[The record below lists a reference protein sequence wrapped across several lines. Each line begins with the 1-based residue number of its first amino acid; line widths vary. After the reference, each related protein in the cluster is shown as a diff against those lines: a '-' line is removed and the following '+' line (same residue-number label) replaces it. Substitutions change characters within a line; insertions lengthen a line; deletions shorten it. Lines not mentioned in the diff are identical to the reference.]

1 MTKRTFL
8 FLSIF
13 FYTVSSGAQ
22 FSSVSSS
29 EILLQIQKLNTLGKV
44 LYIAAHPDDENT
56 RLLAYL
62 ANEKKFRTA
71 YLSITRGDGGQNLI
85 GKEQGDLLGV
95 LRTQELLAARKVD
108 KAEQFFTRA
117 VDFGYSK
124 LPEETFAFW
133 DKQSVLS
140 DVVYIIRT
148 FQPDVI
154 ICRFPTTGEGG
165 HGHHTAS
172 ALLAE
177 EAFAAAADPK
187 QFPEQL
193 SSVPIWKTRRLFWNT
208 FNFSSS
214 NTTAPDQLQI
224 DVGTYNALLGKSYGE
239 IASES
244 RSCHKS
250 QGFGVARQRG
260 KNSEYFKQLK
270 GDSVS
275 KDLFEGLPTSWNQ
288 LPGGE
293 PIQNNLD
300 QCIRDFKVETPEA
313 SVPLL
318 VTIYKQISALDETI
332 PLVVYWKKQKLKELE
347 SLLLSC
353 SGLWLEAYCGDYRGL
368 PGEQVHLVTQII
380 KRSDAPVSLN
390 GLRFLN
396 QSDTLC
402 NLPLKNNQLY
412 TFKRAEILSRDLPCT
427 SPYWLNRSAEPH
439 LRGLPEAPSLTQVEF
454 QLLIGGLALSVQR
467 DLIYK
472 FTDPVKGE
480 VYRPFEVLPPAT
492 VNPNEKVLVFSRGGE
507 KTLYLTVKANRPRI
521 KGELELSVSGDYTLK
536 PHRLDFELEKTGD
549 EVVLSAQLIGKAT
562 SGLGLL
568 SVSVRIN
575 GTSYSKSIQRI
586 EYDHVPYQF
595 VLGNAETK
603 LVNVDLSASKTP
615 SLQVAYIEGAGDEI
629 PAALK
634 QLGYEITVLSDE
646 QLSKSDLG
654 IYQAIV
660 TGVRAFNS
668 NKRLQVHYPKLME
681 YVKAGGNLIVQYN
694 TNNNLG
700 QLKTNIGPYPFT
712 ISRDRVTNENAK
724 VQFTIPKHSVFT
736 NPNTITDADFENWVQ
751 ERGIYFATA
760 IDSNYVTPL
769 SMSDPGENQK
779 NGSLII
785 GAYGKGNF
793 VYTGLSLFRQLPAGV
808 PGAYRLFV
816 NLLNLPKH

>member
-1 MTKRTFL
+1 MIKHRFLLLSFFFCFTFL
-8 FLSIF
+8 
-13 FYTVSSGAQ
+13 GAQ
-22 FSSVSSS
+22 VNSLSSS
-29 EILLQIQKLNTLGKV
+29 ELLLQIKKLNTLGKV

-85 GKEQGDLLGV
+85 GKEQGAALGV

-124 LPEETFAFW
+124 LAEETFVFW
-133 DKQSVLS
+133 DRRSVLS

-172 ALLAE
+172 ALLAA
-177 EAFAAAADPK
+177 EAFEAAADPK

-193 SSVPIWKTRRLFWNT
+193 NETSVWKTKRLFWNT
-208 FNFSSS
+208 FNFGNT
-214 NTTAPDQLQI
+214 NTTSPQQLQI
-224 DVGTYNALLGKSYGE
+224 DVGVYNALLGKNYGE

-260 KNSEYFKQLK
+260 KNIEFFKQLK

-275 KDLFEGLPTSWNQ
+275 KDPFEALSTSWNQ

-293 PIQNNLD
+293 AIQNNLD
-300 QCIRDFKVETPEA
+300 QCIREFKVEAPEA

-318 VTIYKQISALDETI
+318 VTIYKQIAALDETK
-332 PLVVYWKKQKLKELE
+332 PQVLYWKKQKLKELE
-347 SLLLSC
+347 SILLSC
-353 SGLWLEAYCGDYRGL
+353 AGLWLEVSCSDYKGL
-368 PGEQVHLVTQII
+368 PGEEVNFTTQII

-390 GLRFLN
+390 SLRFLKQN
-396 QSDTLC
+396 DTLC
-402 NLPLKNNQLY
+402 NLPLEQNQLY
-412 TFKRAEILSRDLPCT
+412 SFKRKETLSGELPYT
-427 SPYWLNRSAEPH
+427 SPYWLNRIAEQNY
-439 LRGLPEAPSLTQVEF
+439 RALPEAPSPTQVDF
-454 QLLIGGLALSVQR
+454 QLDVGGLALSVQR

-472 FTDPVKGE
+472 STDPVKGE
-480 VYRPFEVLPPAT
+480 VYRPFEILPALT
-492 VNPNEKVLVFSRGGE
+492 VNCKEKAVVFMNGNS
-507 KTLYLTVKANRPRI
+507 KTLLFTIKANRAYL
-521 KGELELSVSGDYTLK
+521 KGQLSVNTSEGWTCKIQHPEFL
-536 PHRLDFELEKTGD
+536 LEKSGD
-549 EVVLSAQLIGKAT
+549 EVTVEVLVECGKNMKEGQLYAK
-562 SGLGLL
+562 
-568 SVSVRIN
+568 VSCEGQNYNLEV
-575 GTSYSKSIQRI
+575 QRI

-595 VLGNAETK
+595 ILSPATVKLINTEVKTK
-603 LVNVDLSASKTP
+603 AMNI
-615 SLQVAYIEGAGDEI
+615 AYIDGAGDEI
-629 PAALK
+629 PQALK
-634 QLGYEITVLSDE
+634 QLGYEVTVLSDE
-646 QLSKSDLG
+646 QLSKSDLSV
-654 IYQAIV
+654 YPAIV
-660 TGVRAFNS
+660 TGVRAYNS
-668 NKRLQVHYPKLME
+668 NKRLQVHYPKLMD
-681 YVKAGGNLIVQYN
+681 YVKSGGNLIVQYN

-712 ISRDRVTNENAK
+712 ISRDRVTDEKAQVKFSDAK
-724 VQFTIPKHSVFT
+724 LPVFSY
-736 NPNTITDADFENWVQ
+736 PNTITTADFENWVQ
-751 ERGIYFATA
+751 ERGIYFATD
-760 IDSNYVTPL
+760 IDSNYVAPL
-769 SMSDPGENQK
+769 SMSDPGENPK

-793 VYTGLSLFRQLPAGV
+793 VYTGLAFFRQLPAGV

-816 NLLNLPKH
+816 NLLHLPKH